1 MLNLLPTKLEL
12 IQSCFLVITSLIYSF
27 YEVKKATGKSIFWWY
42 QNGPLE
48 SDN

>member
-12 IQSCFLVITSLIYSF
+12 FQSFFCAILSLF
-27 YEVKKATGKSIFWWY
+27 YAFYNVKKATGKSIIWWY

-48 SDN
+48 SDD